1 MTSDKA
7 AHSYRVEAV
16 RSGDWWSITVPEL
29 SGVFSQAKRLDQVE
43 RSARE
48 AIAMM
53 LDIDEAK
60 VGALEV
66 DVTPPATVVE
76 LLKRLHDFV
85 ATANE
90 AGSRSGRHQD
100 LQTPPE
106 RWWPAAQFLSATR
119 QIWRV
124 APPSAGLADRGRS
137 QGANSNTMLALLVS
151 RSSASR

>member
-29 SGVFSQAKRLDQVE
+29 S
-43 RSARE
+43 ARE

-60 VGALEV
+60 VGSLEV

-90 AGSRSGRHQD
+90 ATDAAAAARREVAQLLREEGLPIRDVGELIGVSHQ
-100 LQTPPE
+100 
-106 RWWPAAQFLSATR
+106 RVS
-119 QIWRV
+119 QI
-124 APPSAGLADRGRS
+124 LAS
-137 QGANSNTMLALLVS
+137 
-151 RSSASR
+151 

>member
-1 MTSDKA
+1 MTNDRVA
-7 AHSYRVEAV
+7 RSYRVEAV

-53 LDIDEAK
+53 LDIDEAR
-60 VGALEV
+60 VGSLEV

-76 LLKRLHDFV
+76 LLKRLHNFV

-90 AGSRSGRHQD
+90 ATDAAAAARR
-100 LQTPPE
+100 E
-106 RWWPAAQFLSATR
+106 AAQLLREEGLPIRDVGELIGVSHQR
-119 QIWRV
+119 VSQI
-124 APPSAGLADRGRS
+124 LAS
-137 QGANSNTMLALLVS
+137 
-151 RSSASR
+151 

>member
-1 MTSDKA
+1 MTNDRVA
-7 AHSYRVEAV
+7 RSYRVEAV

-43 RSARE
+43 ATARE

-66 DVTPPATVVE
+66 GVTPPATVVE
-76 LLKRLHDFV
+76 LLKRLEDFV

-90 AGSRSGRHQD
+90 ATEAAAAARR
-100 LQTPPE
+100 E
-106 RWWPAAQFLSATR
+106 AAQLLREEGLPIRDVGELIGVSHQR
-119 QIWRV
+119 VSQI
-124 APPSAGLADRGRS
+124 LAS
-137 QGANSNTMLALLVS
+137 
-151 RSSASR
+151 